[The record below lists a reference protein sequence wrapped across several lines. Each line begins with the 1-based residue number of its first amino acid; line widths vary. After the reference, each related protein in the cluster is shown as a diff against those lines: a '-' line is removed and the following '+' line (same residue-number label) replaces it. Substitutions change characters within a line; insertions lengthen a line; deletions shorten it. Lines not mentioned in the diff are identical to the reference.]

1 MYFLALAADFDGTLA
16 EHGAVGSDTIRALRE
31 FKASGRKLLLVT
43 GRELVDLQHAF
54 AELSL
59 FDRVIAENGAV
70 IYDPA
75 TAEQHTIAPA
85 PPAAFVQALVERQ
98 VEPISVGHAIV
109 ATWHPHESTVL
120 QVIQEMGLELHIVFN
135 KGAVMVL
142 PANVNKLSGLRAA
155 LTELDIAPR
164 NVVAVGDAENDH
176 AFLHACGCSAAV
188 ANALPAVSG
197 SVDIKLKGD
206 HGAGVVEL
214 AHRIL
219 HEDFRLLPPCRR
231 SILAGVD
238 RLGNAVWLEPAQTV
252 LIAGTSGSGKSHF
265 ATLLTERMAAGG
277 FAFCIV
283 DPEGDY
289 LRIKNAVAISSSSE
303 PPVTEEALRL
313 LLRAGANVVINALA
327 LNLEERRRLFA
338 TLLPSIRALRA
349 RSGRPHWLLVDEAH
363 HALAVVEQQLARH
376 LPHGVPATILITVDP
391 ASLAQEV
398 LQSIDML
405 LAFGTGA
412 TQAVASFAARRHLV
426 VPAEIPPLAR
436 DEMLCWVPD
445 SGLPIRAVRHD
456 APRQG
461 HDRHTG
467 KYALGDVG
475 GPRSFYFRGPGNKLN
490 RCARNLAEFLHIAD
504 EIDDSTWQ
512 HHLHA
517 GDYAAWFRNVIMD
530 ETLAQQADAVAGN
543 TSLNARESRKRIG
556 DAVRERYLI
565 PKEGEDVK
573 AA

>member
-16 EHGAVGSDTIRALRE
+16 EHGAVRSETVRALRE
-31 FKASGRKLLLVT
+31 LKASGRKLLLVT
-43 GRELVDLQHAF
+43 GRELVDLRHAF
-54 AELSL
+54 AELDL

-75 TAEQHTIAPA
+75 TAEQRAIAPA
-85 PPAAFVQALVERQ
+85 PPAAFVQALVERH
-98 VEPISVGHAIV
+98 VEPISVGHSIV
-109 ATWHPHESTVL
+109 ATWHPHEATVL

-142 PANVNKLSGLRAA
+142 PANVNKLSGLCAA
-155 LTELDIAPR
+155 LTELDIAPL

-176 AFLHACGCSAAV
+176 AFLHTCGCSAAV
-188 ANALPAVSG
+188 ANALPAVLH

-214 AHRIL
+214 THRIMQ
-219 HEDFRLLPPCRR
+219 EDSRLLPSRRR
-231 SILAGVD
+231 SIMAGVD
-238 RLGNAVWLEPAQTV
+238 RLGNPVWLEPEQTV

-265 ATLLTERMAAGG
+265 ATLLTERMVAGK
-277 FAFCIV
+277 FEFCII

-289 LRIKNAVAISSSSE
+289 LRIRDAVVIGSSSE

-313 LLRAGANVVINALA
+313 LLRSGVNVVINALA

-338 TLLPSIRALRA
+338 TLLPSIRALRG
-349 RSGRPHWLLVDEAH
+349 RSGRPHWLMVDEAH
-363 HALAVVEQQLARH
+363 HALSMVEQQLARH
-376 LPHGVPATILITVDP
+376 LPHGLPATILITVDP
-391 ASLAQEV
+391 AWLAQEV
-398 LQSIDML
+398 LQSIDVVL
-405 LAFGTGA
+405 TFGTGA
-412 TQAVASFAARRHLV
+412 AQAMASFAARRHLV
-426 VPAEIPPLAR
+426 LPAEIPPLER

-456 APRQG
+456 APRQA

-475 GPRSFYFRGPGNKLN
+475 EPRSFYFRGPDGKLN
-490 RCARNLAEFLHIAD
+490 RRARNLAEFLRIAN
-504 EIDDSTWQ
+504 EIDDAAWQ

-517 GDYAAWFRNVIMD
+517 GDYGSWFRNVIMD
-530 ETLAQQADAVAGN
+530 ETLAQQADAIAGSEN
-543 TSLNARESRKRIG
+543 LNARESRKRIG

-565 PKEGEDVK
+565 PGDDACGK